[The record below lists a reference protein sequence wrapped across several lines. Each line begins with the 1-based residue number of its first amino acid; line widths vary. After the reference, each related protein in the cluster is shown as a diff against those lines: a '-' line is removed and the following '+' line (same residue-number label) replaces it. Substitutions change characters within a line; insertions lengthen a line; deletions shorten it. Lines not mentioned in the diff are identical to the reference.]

1 MSLRIVIA
9 DDEPLALRRLHI
21 ALDEMPEVEIVGSAS
36 DGEEA
41 LKLINELSPDIVLLD
56 IRMPELSGLQLV
68 EALDH
73 PSPPAVIF
81 VTAYDSFAVEAFR
94 EGAVDYLL
102 KPLDEERRCR
112 VLERERP
119 PGLTG

>member
-1 MSLRIVIA
+1 
-9 DDEPLALRRLHI
+9 
-21 ALDEMPEVEIVGSAS
+21 
-36 DGEEA
+36 
-41 LKLINELSPDIVLLD
+41 
-56 IRMPELSGLQLV
+56 MPELSGLQLV

-102 KPLDEERRCR
+102 KPLDEERLKLAIERAQQALETRDAKERIAELEKHCR
-112 VLERERP
+112 HYNLRRLRAKSLP
-119 PGLTG
+119 MRNISG